1 MPSNTYSYIAREG
14 WPALLFAGVLL
25 VIVQLFG
32 FHLLAS
38 SLLVVL
44 ILLLVF
50 LHRDPWQTIPSR
62 PLAIVSPVHGRVES
76 ISDSRDPFLD
86 RPVKCIRLRMT
97 PLDIFSLR
105 SPVEGKVMDQW
116 TRRLT
121 TAGDKGRCYAY
132 WIQTDEGDHVVT
144 SVRLSWPHWRYRFYM
159 QSGER
164 LGQGQRCGFLYFGSV
179 VDVLLP
185 PNVKLEVEEGEKI
198 RSGSSALAV
207 LVHEQPASAYDGPNK
222 DTQATG

>member
-1 MPSNTYSYIAREG
+1 MASNTYSYIAREG

-38 SLLVVL
+38 FLLVVL
-44 ILLLVF
+44 ILLLLF

-86 RPVKCIRLRMT
+86 RPVKCIRLRTT

-105 SPVEGKVMDQW
+105 SPIEGKVMEQW
-116 TRRLT
+116 LRPLPAPGGERH
-121 TAGDKGRCYAY
+121 CYAF
-132 WIQTDEGDHVVT
+132 WVQSDEGDHVVT
-144 SVRLSWPHWRYRFYM
+144 SVRLSRPRWRYRFYM

-164 LGQGQRCGFLYFGSV
+164 LGQGQRCGFLYFGAV

-185 PNVKLEVEEGEKI
+185 PNVKIEVKEGEKI

-207 LVHEQPASAYDGPNK
+207 LVHEQPASAYDGPNR
-222 DTQATG
+222 DSQATG